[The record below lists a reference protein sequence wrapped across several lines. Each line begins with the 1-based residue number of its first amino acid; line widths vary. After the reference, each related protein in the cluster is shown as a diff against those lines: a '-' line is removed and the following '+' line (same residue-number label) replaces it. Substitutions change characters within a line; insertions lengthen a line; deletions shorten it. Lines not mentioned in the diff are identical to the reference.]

1 MLRESGVRSSIIGW
15 AMTVRFFLILCLPAL
30 AFAEMLPEALGEFER
45 KSLES
50 VEPDQR
56 ELQDEFGFEEAE
68 KAVYVTPDGRRT
80 EITATRYYDAT
91 GAFSAFSWL
100 KPADGELSG
109 YGKRAWQS
117 SRGALIQFGNY
128 LIEMTGAVPEDEHVE
143 LMLAYLPR
151 VRITVDPPLLK
162 FIPKGEATPE
172 SERHIL
178 GPVALEKVAP
188 EVPPSTVGFHFGT
201 EAHYGRYPSSEGEMR
216 MLLFGYPS
224 PQMARAQIEEFHALD
239 GVIAKR
245 DGPLIAVVIA
255 PPSPDEAQRLLA
267 RIRYAAEV
275 TGEYTPPRRHDNVG
289 TLILDIMILSGILAL
304 LCIVGGVLVAGVRIL
319 AGRVAPNSIFA
330 APDGDGMTHLNIE
343 QR

>member
-1 MLRESGVRSSIIGW
+1 
-15 AMTVRFFLILCLPAL
+15 MTVRFFLILCLPAL

>member
-304 LCIVGGVLVAGVRIL
+304 LCIGGGVLVAGVRIL